1 MVPFTTPPYLLFI
14 SVEVEMKV
22 SDFGVFVVLG
32 DFYGD
37 LQFAQ
42 QLQEKENCQ
51 RKDEEAKREA
61 EEFTKLQ
68 VSS

>member
-1 MVPFTTPPYLLFI
+1 
-14 SVEVEMKV
+14 MKA

-42 QLQEKENCQ
+42 QLQEEDEHQ

-61 EEFTKLQ
+61 EEFRQLQ